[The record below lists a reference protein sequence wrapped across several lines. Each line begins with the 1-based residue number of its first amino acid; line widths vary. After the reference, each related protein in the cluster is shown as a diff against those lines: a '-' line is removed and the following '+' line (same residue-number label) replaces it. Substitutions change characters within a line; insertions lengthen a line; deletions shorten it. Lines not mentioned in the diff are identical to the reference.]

1 MNPML
6 NNNAVTNISTRVR
19 SERSVALVPRK
30 PGEVKKS
37 DIVFL
42 YGLGTVIGFDNFIIL
57 QPTELPKD

>member
-1 MNPML
+1 
-6 NNNAVTNISTRVR
+6 VTNISTRVR